1 VNTRLLREAAALV
14 WRTRRVLIVTRVV
27 LAVVAGAV
35 PVAAAWLTKAV
46 LDGIGHGGS
55 LLPAAV
61 GLALTGLVAVILPRI
76 SVYADAEHGRALTL
90 SMKDR
95 LYAAVDA
102 IPGLAPFER
111 PRFHDQLLLAAGS
124 GPNGPAQLISGALMI
139 AQAVLT
145 LAGFV
150 VALIVI
156 APWMVLVVAAAALPG
171 LRAELSLA
179 RRRASMMDDV
189 NQAGRREFFYA
200 NLLSN
205 PTAAKEIRLF
215 GLGGLFRSRLLAQVR
230 AANAD
235 RARMD
240 RADVGSHLPP
250 ALLGALAA
258 GAGLVWAILSAD
270 AGRLTVGDVAV
281 FLAAVA
287 GTQSGLSS
295 VLSGIG
301 GTHQALLVFG
311 TYQEVVTAPP
321 EMITG
326 TAELPPLHRGI
337 ELDDVWFRYADDQP
351 WVLKGLS
358 VTFRAG
364 ESTALVGLNGA
375 GKSTIVKLLCRM
387 YDPHRGSIRW
397 DGVDLRDAD
406 PVSLR
411 TRVTAVFQDFM
422 AYELTAGENIA
433 VGDLSGWD
441 DPARIGAAAVAAGA
455 DGFLR
460 TLPHGYGT
468 MLTRMYTSHV
478 DRGDPSTGVM
488 LSGGQWQ
495 RVAVARALMRSGRD
509 LLILD
514 EPSAGLDAEAEYALH
529 SSLRRL
535 RGGRSSVLISH
546 RLSAVRDAD
555 TIVVIADGTVAEAG
569 THATLT
575 AADGVYAR
583 LFAVQASGYLAE
595 VSS

>member
-1 VNTRLLREAAALV
+1 MNTRLLREAGALA
-14 WRTRRVLIVTRVV
+14 WRTRRSLIVIRVV
-27 LAVVAGAV
+27 LAVASGAT
-35 PVAAAWLTKAV
+35 PVATAWLTKAV
-46 LDGIGHGGS
+46 LDGIGRGGS
-55 LLPAAV
+55 LLAPAA
-61 GLALTGLVAVILPRI
+61 GLAVCGLITVVLPRI
-76 SVYADAEHGRALTL
+76 SLYADAEHGRALAL

-111 PRFHDQLLLAAGS
+111 PRFHDQLMLAAGS
-124 GPNGPAQLISGALMI
+124 GPGGPAQLVSGALLI
-139 AQAVLT
+139 GQSALT

-150 VALIVI
+150 VALSVV
-156 APWMVLVVAAAALPG
+156 APWMVAVVLVAALPG
-171 LRAELSLA
+171 LRAELALA

-189 NQAGRREFFYA
+189 TQSGRREFFYA
-200 NLLSN
+200 NLLSH

-230 AANAD
+230 AGNAD

-240 RADVGSHLPP
+240 RADVRSHVPP

-258 GAGLVWAILSAD
+258 GGGLIWAILSAD

-287 GTQSGLSS
+287 GTQAGLSS
-295 VLSGIG
+295 ILSGIG
-301 GTHQALLVFG
+301 GTHQALLVFA
-311 TYQEVVTAPP
+311 TYRSVVTAPP
-321 EMITG
+321 EMGTG
-326 TAELPPLHRGI
+326 TAEVPPLRDAI
-337 ELDDVWFRYADDQP
+337 ELHDVWFRYADDQP
-351 WVLKGLS
+351 WILKGVNLAI
-358 VTFRAG
+358 RAG

-387 YDPHRGSIRW
+387 YDPQRGSIRW

-406 PVSLR
+406 PAMLR
-411 TRVTAVFQDFM
+411 SRVTAVFQDFM

-433 VGDLSGWD
+433 VGDLAGWD
-441 DPARIGAAAVAAGA
+441 DPARIGAAAIAAGC
-455 DGFLR
+455 DGFLPA
-460 TLPHGYGT
+460 LPQGYAT
-468 MLTRMYTSHV
+468 MLTRMYTSHE
-478 DRGDPSTGVM
+478 DRDDPSTGVM

-514 EPSAGLDAEAEYALH
+514 EPSAGLDAEAEHALH
-529 SSLRRL
+529 ASLRRL
-535 RGGRSSVLISH
+535 RSGRTSVLISH
-546 RLSAVRDAD
+546 RLGSVRDAD
-555 TIVVIADGTVAEAG
+555 VIVVLADGTVVETG
-569 THATLT
+569 THDTLT

-595 VSS
+595 VMS